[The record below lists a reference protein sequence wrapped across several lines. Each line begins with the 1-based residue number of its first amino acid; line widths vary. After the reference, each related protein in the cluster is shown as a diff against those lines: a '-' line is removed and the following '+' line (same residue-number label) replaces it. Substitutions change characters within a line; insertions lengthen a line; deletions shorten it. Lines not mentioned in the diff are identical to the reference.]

1 MDEKVNY
8 LQRPEGRIAYSL
20 EGEGPLVV
28 AVPGMGD
35 LRSTFRE
42 FVPPLVAAG
51 YRVAVMDLRGQGDS
65 DTGFAD
71 LGDVGNATDV
81 IALIEELGGPAVVL
95 GNSMGGA
102 SAAWAAAERPELV
115 QGVVLFGG
123 FLRQPKANAATLAVL
138 RLFYRVALAG
148 PWGAP
153 FWGSYYRSLN
163 KGTQAPWLDE
173 HVRAI
178 VANLRE
184 PGRLRAFRHLALQ
197 LDHTPVEKR
206 NGELVAPV
214 LSFVGDADPDFPDQK
229 GEVEFLSRF
238 GRSLL
243 VGGAGH
249 YVQAQRPDVAVPLT
263 LEFLATAF
271 ARA

>member
-1 MDEKVNY
+1 MTNY

-20 EGEGPLVV
+20 EGDGPLVV

-35 LRSTFRE
+35 LRSSFRE
-42 FVPPLVAAG
+42 LVPPLVGAG
-51 YRVAVMDLRGQGDS
+51 YRVAVMDLRGQGES

-71 LGDVGNATDV
+71 LGDVGAGTDV

-95 GNSMGGA
+95 GNSMGGSA
-102 SAAWAAAERPELV
+102 AAWAAAERPDLV
-115 QGVVLFGG
+115 KGIVLFGG
-123 FLRQPKANAATLAVL
+123 FLRQPRVGAAAQAAIRLVFRIVL
-138 RLFYRVALAG
+138 SR

-163 KGTQAPWLDE
+163 KGTQAPWLAE
-173 HVRAI
+173 HARAI

-184 PGRLRAFRHLALQ
+184 PGRLRSFRSLAVQ
-197 LDHTPVEKR
+197 LDHSPVER
-206 NGELVAPV
+206 RTGEIVAPV

-229 GEVEFLSRF
+229 AEVEFLSRF
-238 GRSLL
+238 GSAIL
-243 VGGAGH
+243 VENAGH
-249 YVQAQRPDVAVPLT
+249 YVQAQRPDIAVPAT
-263 LEFLATAF
+263 LDFVAGAF

>member
-1 MDEKVNY
+1 MTNY

-20 EGEGPLVV
+20 EGEGPLVI

-42 FVPPLVAAG
+42 LVPPLVAAG
-51 YRVAVMDLRGQGDS
+51 YRVAVMDLRGQGES

-71 LGDVGNATDV
+71 LGDIGAGTDV
-81 IALIEELGGPAVVL
+81 IALIEELGGPAVVI
-95 GNSMGGA
+95 GNSMGG
-102 SAAWAAAERPELV
+102 SAAGWVAAERPDLV
-115 QGVVLFGG
+115 KGVVLFGG
-123 FLRQPKANAATLAVL
+123 FLRQPKASAATQAAL
-138 RLFYRVALAG
+138 RLMFRVVLSG

-163 KGTQAPWLDE
+163 KGTRAPWLDE

-184 PGRLRAFRHLALQ
+184 PGRLRSFRTLALQ
-197 LDHTPVEKR
+197 LDHSPVEKR
-206 NGELVAPV
+206 NGEITAPV
-214 LSFVGDADPDFPDQK
+214 LSFVGDADPDFADQAA
-229 GEVEFLSRF
+229 EVDFLSGF
-238 GRSLL
+238 GRAIL
-243 VGGAGH
+243 VENAGH
-249 YVQAQRPDVAVPLT
+249 YVQAQRPDIAVPAT
-263 LEFLATAF
+263 LEFIARAF